1 MYKIIVINYGSQYN
15 ELIARRI
22 RELGVYS
29 SLVRNTI
36 TSQEIVADKSIKG
49 IILSGGPNSIYD
61 VDSPKIDKTILSLG
75 IPILGICY
83 GMQLVVSELGGC
95 VNKSDKKEY
104 GKTEVSFDKSSN
116 ICKNLKLKSICR
128 MSHGDSVS
136 KIPEGF
142 TRIASS
148 KNTEYAAIENV
159 DKNIYLL
166 QFHPEV
172 TQTEEG
178 AKILENF
185 INTTGAKHERT
196 IEDFAK
202 KKIDEIR
209 QIVKSDRVLLGISG
223 GVDSSVTATLLHK
236 AIGNKLSCVFV
247 DHGLLRKD
255 EAKQVMD
262 SFEKKLKIPVHYVNA
277 SSLFLT
283 RLEGVSD
290 PEEKRKI
297 IGKTFIEVFYN
308 EGKKLGNFKFLSQGT
323 LYTDKVESGANST
336 LIKSHHNVGGLPK
349 DLKFT
354 LIEPLDM
361 LFKDEVRRL
370 GTVLRM
376 DEYLINRQP
385 FPGPGLSIRIIGE
398 VTSDK
403 IKIVQEAD
411 AILLQEVKEAGLAR
425 DIWQYFCVLTNIKSV
440 GVMGDQRSYLYTIA
454 IKAVTS
460 IDGMTADFYKMPY
473 DVLSKVSS
481 RIVNEV
487 PGVNR
492 VVYDITSKPPATIEY
507 E

>member
-454 IKAVTS
+454 IRAVTS

>member
-262 SFEKKLKIPVHYVNA
+262 SFEKKLKIFVHYVNA

>member
-236 AIGNKLSCVFV
+236 AIGNNLSCVFV

-454 IKAVTS
+454 IRAVTS

>member
-1 MYKIIVINYGSQYN
+1 MDKIIVINYGSQYN

-22 RELGVYS
+22 RELGIYS
-29 SLVRNTI
+29 LLVRNTI
-36 TSQEIVADKSIKG
+36 TSQEIIADKSIKG

-61 VDSPKIDKTILSLG
+61 IDSPKIDKTILSLG

-95 VNKSDKKEY
+95 VHKSNKREY
-104 GKTEVSFDKSSN
+104 GKTEVIFSDKSS
-116 ICKNLKLKSICR
+116 IFKSLKTKSICW
-128 MSHGDSVS
+128 MSHGDSVME
-136 KIPEGF
+136 IPEGF
-142 TRIASS
+142 IKVASS
-148 KNTEYAAIENV
+148 KNTEYAAIVNA

-185 INTTGAKHERT
+185 VIKTGAKQERT
-196 IEDFAK
+196 MEDFAK

-236 AIGNKLSCVFV
+236 AIGNQLSCVFV

-283 RLEGVSD
+283 RLEGISD

-297 IGKTFIEVFYN
+297 IGKTFIGVFYD
-308 EGKKLGNFKFLSQGT
+308 EGKKLGNFKYLAQGT
-323 LYTDKVESGANST
+323 LYTDKVESGANSA

-361 LFKDEVRRL
+361 LFKDEVRKL
-370 GTVLRM
+370 GTVLKM
-376 DEYLINRQP
+376 DECLINRQP
-385 FPGPGLSIRIIGE
+385 FPGPGLSIRIIGD
-398 VTSDK
+398 VTLSK

-411 AILLQEVKEAGLAR
+411 AILLQEVKEAGLAG

-454 IKAVTS
+454 IRAVTS
-460 IDGMTADFYKMPY
+460 VDGMTADFYKMPY
-473 DVLSKVSS
+473 DILEKISS

>member
-148 KNTEYAAIENV
+148 KNTEYAAIENI

-236 AIGNKLSCVFV
+236 AIGNNLSCVFV

-411 AILLQEVKEAGLAR
+411 AILLQEVKDAGLAR
-425 DIWQYFCVLTNIKSV
+425 DIWHYFCVLTNIKSV

-454 IKAVTS
+454 IRAVTS

>member
-148 KNTEYAAIENV
+148 KNTEYAAIENI

-236 AIGNKLSCVFV
+236 AIGNNLSCVFV

-411 AILLQEVKEAGLAR
+411 AILLQEVKDAGLAR

-454 IKAVTS
+454 IRAVTS

>member
-36 TSQEIVADKSIKG
+36 TSQEIVADKSLKG

-159 DKNIYLL
+159 EKNIYLL

-236 AIGNKLSCVFV
+236 AIGNNLSCVFV

-411 AILLQEVKEAGLAR
+411 AILFQEVKEAGLAR

-454 IKAVTS
+454 IRAVTS

>member
-236 AIGNKLSCVFV
+236 AIGNNLSCVFV

-411 AILLQEVKEAGLAR
+411 AILFQEVKEAGLAR

-454 IKAVTS
+454 IRAVTS

>member
-159 DKNIYLL
+159 EKNIYLL

-236 AIGNKLSCVFV
+236 AIGNNLSCVFV

-323 LYTDKVESGANST
+323 LYTDIVESGANST

-454 IKAVTS
+454 IRAVTS

>member
-29 SLVRNTI
+29 LLVRNTI

-236 AIGNKLSCVFV
+236 AIGNNLSCVFV

-454 IKAVTS
+454 IRAVTS

>member
-29 SLVRNTI
+29 LLVRNTI

-49 IILSGGPNSIYD
+49 IILSGGPNSIYN

-236 AIGNKLSCVFV
+236 AIGNNLSCVFV

-454 IKAVTS
+454 IRAVTS

>member
-236 AIGNKLSCVFV
+236 AIGNNLSCVFV

-454 IKAVTS
+454 IRAVTS

-492 VVYDITSKPPATIEY
+492 VVYDITSKHPVTIEY

>member
-159 DKNIYLL
+159 EKNIYLL

-236 AIGNKLSCVFV
+236 AIGNNLSCVFV

-454 IKAVTS
+454 IRAVTS